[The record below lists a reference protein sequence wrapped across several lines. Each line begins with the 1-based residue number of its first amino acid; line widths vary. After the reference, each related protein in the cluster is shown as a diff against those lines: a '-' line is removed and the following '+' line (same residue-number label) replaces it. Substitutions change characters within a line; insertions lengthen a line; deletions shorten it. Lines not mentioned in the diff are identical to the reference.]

1 MNTRSGI
8 VKFNNFQIILDS
20 GCSSM
25 ILMGRLVE
33 KLPPEQDYVIQWHT
47 KAINI
52 TTNIKVKVYFTLS
65 ALSATDDVAWNCHVD

>member
-33 KLPPEQDYVIQWHT
+33 KMSTEKDNQMQWHT
-47 KAINI
+47 QAGNS
-52 TTNIKVKVYFTLS
+52 TTGIKVNVDFTLPC
-65 ALSATDDVAWNCHVD
+65 TQRNECRDVEMSCG